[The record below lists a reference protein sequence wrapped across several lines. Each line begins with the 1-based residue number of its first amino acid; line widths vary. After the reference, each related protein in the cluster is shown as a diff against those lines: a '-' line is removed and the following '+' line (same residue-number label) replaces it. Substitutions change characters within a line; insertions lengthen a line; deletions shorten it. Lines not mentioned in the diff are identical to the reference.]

1 MRRRLAKVA
10 WVLLLL
16 AALFFNAGDSYGPAD
31 PIAGIVQ
38 PEFFSVSRWETGNFL
53 KKWTHQAGELR
64 YKEETDANA
73 VLRVHRYF
81 YLARRIAELRDRV
94 EQATTGFVETP
105 DLPAVRREL
114 AAAER
119 EAGRSKPRVEETIEG
134 MLDAVL
140 RDGGVRSSFLWLD
153 WIWPPVDFRLDAV
166 PRVLVISP
174 RERIEI
180 ARTTLIDPRITIE
193 GRVALESEV
202 DARNLSSIVLGIS
215 GVASYPSL
223 VPETFALRDVL
234 RVAAHEWTHHYL
246 AFHPL
251 GRAYRKNGDLTALNE
266 TVADVVGDEV
276 GDLVYQRYFAA
287 PGEVVTPPRRARPA
301 TPPAPSDVPPPFDF
315 NAAMRETRVRAEE
328 LLAQGKIDEAES
340 HMEERRHFMAEHGYY
355 FRKLNQAF
363 FAFNGAYASRAGSGS
378 VSPIGGQI
386 TGLRDSSATLG
397 EFLSAIARY
406 GSYDAL
412 KRGLGL
418 RD

>member
-1 MRRRLAKVA
+1 MRRRLAKA
-10 WVLLLL
+10 IWVLLLL
-16 AALFFNAGDSYGPAD
+16 AMLFFTAGDSYGPAD
-31 PIAGIVQ
+31 PIAQIVQ
-38 PEFFSVSRWETGNFL
+38 RDFFSVSRWEIGNFL
-53 KKWTHQAGELR
+53 KKWTHHVGELR
-64 YKEETDANA
+64 YEGETDANA
-73 VLRVHRYF
+73 ALRVQRYF
-81 YLARRIAELRDRV
+81 HLARRIADLRDRV
-94 EQATTGFVETP
+94 EQATTGFVATP
-105 DLPAVRREL
+105 DLPVLRREL

-119 EAGRSKPRVEETIEG
+119 EAGRIKPRVEETIEG

-140 RDGGVRSSFLWLD
+140 RDGGVRSSFLWID
-153 WIWPPVDFRLDAV
+153 WLWPPVDFRLDSV

-174 RERIEI
+174 RDRIEI

-193 GRVALESEV
+193 GRESLEDAV
-202 DARNLSSIVLGIS
+202 DARDLSSIVLGIS

-223 VPETFALRDVL
+223 VPETSALRDVL
-234 RVAAHEWTHHYL
+234 RIAAHEWTHHYL

-251 GRAYRKNGDLTALNE
+251 GRAYRKSGNLTALNE

-287 PGEVVTPPRRARPA
+287 PGEVVTPPRRIRPA
-301 TPPAPSDVPPPFDF
+301 PPPAPSDQPPPFDF

-328 LLAQGKIDEAES
+328 LLAQGKIGEAEAY
-340 HMEERRHFMAEHGYY
+340 MEDRRHFMAEHGYF

-363 FAFNGAYASRAGSGS
+363 FAFNGSYASRSGSGS

-397 EFLSAIARY
+397 EFLSAVARY

-412 KRGLGL
+412 KRGLGFQE
-418 RD
+418 